1 MCPPGWRLSM
11 RTILIL
17 AATGG
22 VALAGIELA
31 NTESLKEDERV
42 LKEAGITVEGAGL
55 LDFFRRQTLSE
66 AEYKKLQAAVRLLG
80 NEVYA
85 VRQAAAQSLI
95 RAGRPALALLRPALT
110 DPDRE

>member
-1 MCPPGWRLSM
+1 MCPPGWRYSM
-11 RTILIL
+11 RTILLI
-17 AATGG
+17 AATCG

-42 LKEAGITVEGAGL
+42 LKEAGIAPDGAGL

-66 AEYKKLQAAVRLLG
+66 AEHKKLQAAVRLLG

-85 VRQAAAQSLI
+85 VRKAAGESLI
-95 RAGRPALALLRPALT
+95 RAGRPALVL
-110 DPDRE
+110 